1 MCVPKQGTQKEGTIR
16 GRGKEHSRIEIGNC
30 LLKALGHL
38 KQMRHYRVMDSSI
51 CLPLCLKN
59 YLTNVSLGFSIAK
72 RKLL

>member
-30 LLKALGHL
+30 LLKASGHL

-51 CLPLCLKN
+51 CLKN